1 MWENL
6 EAWKWIGVVSVV
18 VTAVT
23 IGLRA
28 FTQGTLKDTLHPV
41 DDEDEGDDG
50 TST

>member
-6 EAWKWIGVVSVV
+6 EAWKWIGVVSAVV
-18 VTAVT
+18 IAVT

-41 DDEDEGDDG
+41 DEDEDDEE